1 MNGLLINKN
10 LGFEDLDFKIENLGE
25 CKQDNPLI
33 DFYANE
39 GHIHFADEINKIRFN
54 IYKNEDIC
62 DKFENIFLEKA
73 GPRSKI
79 YFIPEHVKAAI
90 TTCGGLCP
98 GFNDVIRSIVRTL
111 WKLYGV
117 RNIFGF
123 KLGYKGLLP
132 NANLNFVEL
141 NPDIVDDINQFG
153 GTILGSSRGG
163 IKPIEIVDTLERMGI
178 NMLFNIGGDGTQ
190 KGSVLIAE
198 EIERRNLKIAVV
210 GIPKTIDNDFMFVQK
225 SFGFETAVEQAVAA
239 VAGAHFEA
247 NSAYNGIGLVKV
259 MGRDSGFIAAYTALS
274 SNDVNFCL
282 IPELDFDIE
291 GPNGFLAHLER
302 RLLSK
307 GNLDEIPHAVILIAE
322 GAGQKYFDFNNRQ
335 RDDSGNLLYE
345 DIGLYIKAKIKAY
358 FESKNIPIT
367 LKYID
372 PSYIIRSSPANA
384 SDSLYCARLGSNAVH
399 AAMAGKTKL
408 LISLWSTKFVHIPIK
423 MAVIARNKV
432 NINGSFW
439 RDVLASTGQPF
450 SMKN

>member
-1 MNGLLINKN
+1 MYRLKN
-10 LGFEDLDFKIENLGE
+10 QNLDFNIENLGE
-25 CKQDNPLI
+25 CNYDNPLI
-33 DFYANE
+33 NFYANE
-39 GHIHFADEINKIRFN
+39 GHVHFTDEKSKIRFN
-54 IYKNEDIC
+54 VYQNEEGWSQYKD
-62 DKFENIFLEKA
+62 IFLEKA
-73 GPRSKI
+73 GPRRKI
-79 YFIPEHVKAAI
+79 YFVPKHVKAAI
-90 TTCGGLCP
+90 VTCGGLCP

-111 WKLYGV
+111 WNVYDVHNICGV
-117 RNIFGF
+117 KF
-123 KLGYKGLLP
+123 GYKGLLSES
-132 NANLNFVEL
+132 NLNFVEL
-141 NPDIVDDINQFG
+141 NPDVVDDINQLG

-163 IKPIEIVDTLERMGI
+163 IKPVEIVDTLEKMGI

-190 KGSVLIAE
+190 KGSILIAE
-198 EIERRNLKIAVV
+198 EIEKRNLKIAVI

-225 SFGFETAVEQAVAA
+225 SFGFETAVEQSVAA

-291 GPNGFLAHLER
+291 GSNGLLAHLER
-302 RLLSK
+302 RLFKKESM
-307 GNLDEIPHAVILIAE
+307 DEIPHAVILIAE
-322 GAGQKYFDFNNRQ
+322 GAGQKYFDSSMRKK
-335 RDDSGNLLYE
+335 DDSGNLLYE
-345 DIGLYIKAKIKAY
+345 DIGLYIKDKINVY
-358 FESKNIPIT
+358 FKSKNIPIN

-372 PSYIIRSSPANA
+372 PSYLIRSAPANA

-399 AAMAGKTKL
+399 AAMSGKTKL
-408 LISLWSTKFVHIPIK
+408 LISLWSTKFVHVPIK

-432 NINGSFW
+432 NVNGSFW

>member
-1 MNGLLINKN
+1 MYRIKDK
-10 LGFEDLDFKIENLGE
+10 ELDFRIERLGE
-25 CKQDNPLI
+25 CKQNNPLI
-33 DFYANE
+33 DFYASE
-39 GHIHFADEINKIRFN
+39 SHMHFTSEANKIRFSV
-54 IYKNEDIC
+54 YKNEKSC
-62 DKFENIFLEKA
+62 DKYEDILLEKA
-73 GPRSKI
+73 GPRDKI
-79 YFIPEHVKAAI
+79 YFIPKHVKAAI

-111 WKLYGV
+111 WKVYGV
-117 RNIFGF
+117 RNIYGVKFG
-123 KLGYKGLLP
+123 YQGLLP
-132 NANLNFVEL
+132 ESNSPFVQL

-153 GTILGSSRGG
+153 GTVLGSSRGG
-163 IKPIEIVDTLERMGI
+163 IKPVEIVDTLERMNI

-190 KGSVLIAE
+190 KGSILIAE
-198 EIERRNLKIAVV
+198 EIARRNLKIAVV
-210 GIPKTIDNDFMFVQK
+210 GIPKTVDNDFMFVQK

-291 GPNGFLAHLER
+291 GPNGFLEHLEK

-307 GNLDEIPHAVILIAE
+307 ESLDEIPHAVILIAE
-322 GAGQKYFDFNNRQ
+322 GAGQKYFDPSSRR

-345 DIGLYIKAKIKAY
+345 DIGLYLKDKITEY
-358 FESKNIPIT
+358 FNVKHIPIT

-399 AAMAGKTKL
+399 AAMSGKTKL
-408 LISLWSTKFVHIPIK
+408 LISLWSTKFVHIPIE
-423 MAVIARNKV
+423 MAVIDRNKV

>member
-1 MNGLLINKN
+1 MYRIRDKELN
-10 LGFEDLDFKIENLGE
+10 FRIESLGE
-25 CKQDNPLI
+25 CKQNNPLI
-33 DFYANE
+33 DFYASKN
-39 GHIHFADEINKIRFN
+39 HVHFTNEINKIRFSV
-54 IYKNEDIC
+54 YKNEESC
-62 DKFENIFLEKA
+62 DKYENILLEKA
-73 GPRSKI
+73 GPRDKI
-79 YFIPEHVKAAI
+79 YFIPKHVKAAI

-111 WKLYGV
+111 WKVYGV
-117 RNIFGF
+117 RNIYGVKFG
-123 KLGYKGLLP
+123 YQGLLSESNSP
-132 NANLNFVEL
+132 FVQL

-163 IKPIEIVDTLERMGI
+163 IKPVEIVDTLERMNI
-178 NMLFNIGGDGTQ
+178 NMIFNIGGDGTQ
-190 KGSVLIAE
+190 KGSILIAN
-198 EIERRNLKIAVV
+198 EIARRNLKISVV
-210 GIPKTIDNDFMFVQK
+210 GIPKTVDNDFMFVQK

-259 MGRDSGFIAAYTALS
+259 MGRDSGFIASYTALS

-291 GPNGFLAHLER
+291 GPNGFLTHLER
-302 RLLSK
+302 RLLEKES
-307 GNLDEIPHAVILIAE
+307 LDEIPHAVILIAE
-322 GAGQKYFDFNNRQ
+322 GAGQKYFDHGSRK

-345 DIGLYIKAKIKAY
+345 DIGLYLKDKITEY
-358 FESKNIPIT
+358 FKFKNIPIT

-408 LISLWSTKFVHIPIK
+408 LVSLWSTKFVHIPIE
-423 MAVIARNKV
+423 MAVFDRNKV

>member
-1 MNGLLINKN
+1 MILIS
-10 LGFEDLDFKIENLGE
+10 LVVQYLVH
-25 CKQDNPLI
+25 Q
-33 DFYANE
+33 
-39 GHIHFADEINKIRFN
+39 
-54 IYKNEDIC
+54 
-62 DKFENIFLEKA
+62 
-73 GPRSKI
+73 
-79 YFIPEHVKAAI
+79 
-90 TTCGGLCP
+90 
-98 GFNDVIRSIVRTL
+98 
-111 WKLYGV
+111 
-117 RNIFGF
+117 
-123 KLGYKGLLP
+123 
-132 NANLNFVEL
+132 
-141 NPDIVDDINQFG
+141 
-153 GTILGSSRGG
+153 GG
-163 IKPIEIVDTLERMGI
+163 IKPVEIVDTLERMGI

-225 SFGFETAVEQAVAA
+225 SFGFETAVEQSVAA

-291 GPNGFLAHLER
+291 GPNGLLAHLER
-302 RLLSK
+302 RLSAK
-307 GNLDEIPHAVILIAE
+307 ENLDEMPHAVILIAE
-322 GAGQKYFDFNNRQ
+322 GAGQKYFDLSNRKK
-335 RDDSGNLLYE
+335 DDSGNLLHE
-345 DIGLYIKAKIKAY
+345 DIGLYIKDKINTY
-358 FESKNIPIT
+358 FKSKNIPVN

-439 RDVLASTGQPF
+439 RDVLTSTGQPF

>member
-1 MNGLLINKN
+1 MYRLKNQN
-10 LGFEDLDFKIENLGE
+10 LGFNIENLGE
-25 CKQDNPLI
+25 CKYDNPLI
-33 DFYANE
+33 NFYANE
-39 GHIHFADEINKIRFN
+39 SHVHFTSEESKIRFN
-54 IYKNEDIC
+54 VYKNEESWNQYEDV
-62 DKFENIFLEKA
+62 FLEKA
-73 GPRSKI
+73 GPRRKI
-79 YFIPEHVKAAI
+79 YFVPKHVKAAI

-111 WKLYGV
+111 WNVYGV
-117 RNIFGF
+117 YNIYGVKF
-123 KLGYKGLLP
+123 GYKGLLSES
-132 NANLNFVEL
+132 NLSFVDL
-141 NPDIVDDINQFG
+141 NPDVVNDINQLG

-163 IKPIEIVDTLERMGI
+163 IRPVEIVDTLERMGI

-190 KGSVLIAE
+190 KGSILIAE
-198 EIERRNLKIAVV
+198 EIERRNLKVAVI
-210 GIPKTIDNDFMFVQK
+210 GIPKTVDNDFMFVQK
-225 SFGFETAVEQAVAA
+225 SFGFETAVEQSVAA

-291 GPNGFLAHLER
+291 GPNGLLAHLER
-302 RLLSK
+302 RLLKKESM
-307 GNLDEIPHAVILIAE
+307 DEIPHAVILIAE
-322 GAGQKYFDFNNRQ
+322 GAGQKYFDPGIRKK
-335 RDDSGNLLYE
+335 DDSGNLLYE
-345 DIGLYIKAKIKAY
+345 DIGLYIKDKINEY
-358 FESKNIPIT
+358 FKSKDIPVN

-408 LISLWSTKFVHIPIK
+408 LISLWSTKFVHVPIR
-423 MAVIARNKV
+423 MAVIARNEV
-432 NINGSFW
+432 NVNGSFW

>member
-1 MNGLLINKN
+1 MYRLRDK
-10 LGFEDLDFKIENLGE
+10 DLDFRIESLGE

-33 DFYANE
+33 DFYASE
-39 GHIHFADEINKIRFN
+39 SHIHFADKTNKIRFS
-54 IYKNEDIC
+54 IYKNEEGC
-62 DKFENIFLEKA
+62 DKYEDILLEKA
-73 GPRSKI
+73 GPRDKI
-79 YFIPEHVKAAI
+79 YFIPRHVKAAI

-98 GFNDVIRSIVRTL
+98 GFNDVIRAIVRTL
-111 WKLYGV
+111 WKIYGV
-117 RNIFGF
+117 RNIYGVKFG
-123 KLGYKGLLP
+123 YQGLLP
-132 NANLNFVEL
+132 DSSSPFVEL
-141 NPDIVDDINQFG
+141 NPDVVDDINQFG

-163 IKPIEIVDTLERMGI
+163 IKPVEIVDTLERMNI

-190 KGSVLIAE
+190 KGSILIAE
-198 EIERRNLKIAVV
+198 EIDRRNLKIAVV
-210 GIPKTIDNDFMFVQK
+210 GIPKTVDNDFMFVQK

-291 GPNGFLAHLER
+291 GSNGLLAHLEK
-302 RLLSK
+302 RLLAKES
-307 GNLDEIPHAVILIAE
+307 LDEIPHAVILIAE
-322 GAGQKYFDFNNRQ
+322 GAGQKYFDHDSR
-335 RDDSGNLLYE
+335 RKDDSGNLLYE
-345 DIGLYIKAKIKAY
+345 DIGLYIKDKIKEY
-358 FESKNIPIT
+358 FKAKNIPIT

-408 LISLWSTKFVHIPIK
+408 LISLWSTKFVHIPIQ
-423 MAVIARNKV
+423 MAVIDRNKV

>member
-1 MNGLLINKN
+1 MHRIRNEN
-10 LGFEDLDFKIENLGE
+10 LDFKIENLGKCE
-25 CKQDNPLI
+25 QDNPLI
-33 DFYANE
+33 SFYAKE
-39 GHIHFADEINKIRFN
+39 SHVHFTDETSKIRLN
-54 IYKNEDIC
+54 VYKNEEGWEQY
-62 DKFENIFLEKA
+62 ENIFLEKA
-73 GPRSKI
+73 GPRYKI
-79 YFIPEHVKAAI
+79 YFDPIHVKAAI

-111 WKLYGV
+111 WKVYGV
-117 RNIFGF
+117 YNIYGVKFG
-123 KLGYKGLLP
+123 YQGLLP
-132 NANLNFVEL
+132 ESNLSFIKL
-141 NPDIVDDINQFG
+141 NPDVVDDINQLG

-163 IKPIEIVDTLERMGI
+163 IKPVEIVDTLERMGI

-210 GIPKTIDNDFMFVQK
+210 GIPKTIDNDLMFVQK

-291 GPNGFLAHLER
+291 GPNGLLAHLER
-302 RLLSK
+302 RLLAK
-307 GNLDEIPHAVILIAE
+307 ENLDGMPHAVILIAE
-322 GAGQKYFDFNNRQ
+322 GAGQKYFDPGSRK

-345 DIGLYIKAKIKAY
+345 DIGLYIKDKVNTY
-358 FESKNIPIT
+358 FKSKNIPVN

-439 RDVLASTGQPF
+439 RDVLSSTGQPF

>member
-1 MNGLLINKN
+1 MYRIKDK
-10 LGFEDLDFKIENLGE
+10 ELDFRIESLGE
-25 CKQDNPLI
+25 CKQNNPLI
-33 DFYANE
+33 NFYASE
-39 GHIHFADEINKIRFN
+39 SHVHFANEINKIRFSV
-54 IYKNEDIC
+54 YKNEESC
-62 DKFENIFLEKA
+62 DKYEDILLEKA
-73 GPRSKI
+73 GPRDKI
-79 YFIPEHVKAAI
+79 YFIPKHVKAAI

-111 WKLYGV
+111 WKVYGV
-117 RNIFGF
+117 RNIYGVKFG
-123 KLGYKGLLP
+123 YQGLLP
-132 NANLNFVEL
+132 ESNSPFVQL

-163 IKPIEIVDTLERMGI
+163 IKPVEIVDTLERMNI
-178 NMLFNIGGDGTQ
+178 NMIFNIGGDGTQ
-190 KGSVLIAE
+190 KGSILIAE
-198 EIERRNLKIAVV
+198 EIARRNLKIAVV
-210 GIPKTIDNDFMFVQK
+210 GIPKTVDNDFMFVQK
-225 SFGFETAVEQAVAA
+225 SFGFETAVEQAVSA

-302 RLLSK
+302 RLLEKES
-307 GNLDEIPHAVILIAE
+307 LDEIPHAVILIAE
-322 GAGQKYFDFNNRQ
+322 GAGQKYFDPSSRR

-345 DIGLYIKAKIKAY
+345 DIGLYLKDKITEY
-358 FESKNIPIT
+358 FKVKNIPIT

-408 LISLWSTKFVHIPIK
+408 LVSLWSTKFVHIPIE
-423 MAVIARNKV
+423 MAVIDRNKV

>member
-1 MNGLLINKN
+1 MYRIRDK
-10 LGFEDLDFKIENLGE
+10 ELDFRIESLGE
-25 CKQDNPLI
+25 CKQNNPLI
-33 DFYANE
+33 DFYASE
-39 GHIHFADEINKIRFN
+39 SHVHFASEVNKIRFSV
-54 IYKNEDIC
+54 YKNEEIC
-62 DKFENIFLEKA
+62 DKYEDILLEKA
-73 GPRSKI
+73 GPRDKI
-79 YFIPEHVKAAI
+79 YFTPKHVKAAI

-111 WKLYGV
+111 WKVYGV
-117 RNIFGF
+117 RNIYGVKFG
-123 KLGYKGLLP
+123 YQGLLP
-132 NANLNFVEL
+132 ESNSPFIQL
-141 NPDIVDDINQFG
+141 NPDMVDDINQFG

-163 IKPIEIVDTLERMGI
+163 IRPVEIVDTLERMNI
-178 NMLFNIGGDGTQ
+178 NMIFNIGGDGTQ
-190 KGSVLIAE
+190 KGSILIAE
-198 EIERRNLKIAVV
+198 EIARRNLKIAVV
-210 GIPKTIDNDFMFVQK
+210 GIPKTVDNDFMFVQK

-291 GPNGFLAHLER
+291 GPNGFLTHLER
-302 RLLSK
+302 RLLAKES
-307 GNLDEIPHAVILIAE
+307 LDEIPHAVILIAE
-322 GAGQKYFDFNNRQ
+322 GAGQKYFDPSSRR

-345 DIGLYIKAKIKAY
+345 DIGLYLKDKITEYFNIKK
-358 FESKNIPIT
+358 IPIT

-399 AAMAGKTKL
+399 AAMVGKTKL
-408 LISLWSTKFVHIPIK
+408 LISLWSTKFVHIPIE
-423 MAVIARNKV
+423 MAVIDRNKV

>member
-1 MNGLLINKN
+1 MHRLRNKN
-10 LGFEDLDFKIENLGE
+10 LDFKIENLGE

-33 DFYANE
+33 NFYADE
-39 GHIHFADEINKIRFN
+39 SHIHFTGEANKIRFN
-54 IYKNEDIC
+54 VYKNDEAWDQY
-62 DKFENIFLEKA
+62 ENIFLEKA
-73 GPRSKI
+73 GPRHKI
-79 YFIPEHVKAAI
+79 YFIPKHVKAAI

-111 WKLYGV
+111 WKVYGV
-117 RNIFGF
+117 HNIYGVKFG
-123 KLGYKGLLP
+123 YQGLLP
-132 NANLNFVEL
+132 DSNLSFVEL
-141 NPDIVDDINQFG
+141 NPDVVDDINQLG

-163 IKPIEIVDTLERMGI
+163 IKPVEIVDTLERMGI

-225 SFGFETAVEQAVAA
+225 SFGFETAVEQSVAA

-259 MGRDSGFIAAYTALS
+259 MGRDSGFIAAHTALS

-291 GPNGFLAHLER
+291 GPNGLLEHLER
-302 RLLSK
+302 RLLAK
-307 GNLDEIPHAVILIAE
+307 ENLDEMPHAVILIAE
-322 GAGQKYFDFNNRQ
+322 GAGQKYFDPSSRKK
-335 RDDSGNLLYE
+335 DDSGNLLYE
-345 DIGLYIKAKIKAY
+345 DIGLYIKDKINTY
-358 FESKNIPIT
+358 FKSKNISIN

-372 PSYIIRSSPANA
+372 PSYLVRSSPANA

-399 AAMAGKTKL
+399 AAMAGRTKL

-450 SMKN
+450 SMKNEK